1 MKKIFQIGQ
10 GGLGLTD
17 KDYYINDTGIN
28 LAYRQFMKD
37 LATALTNETSAI
49 DGDVADM
56 YTLEKNISQVGFA
69 PFIC

>member
-1 MKKIFQIGQ
+1 
-10 GGLGLTD
+10 
-17 KDYYINDTGIN
+17 
-28 LAYRQFMKD
+28 MKD

-69 PFIC
+69 PFICRYI